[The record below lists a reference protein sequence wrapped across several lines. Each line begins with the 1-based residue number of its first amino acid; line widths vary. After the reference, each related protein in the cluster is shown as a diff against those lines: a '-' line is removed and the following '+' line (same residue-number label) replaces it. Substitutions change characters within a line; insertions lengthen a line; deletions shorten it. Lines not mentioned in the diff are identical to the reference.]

1 MFGLFESQEKKMR
14 DNASNWLELA
24 SKVWNYRRDRL
35 GAKDSDELV
44 RRTRE
49 LERLYKDRAD
59 AAKLKL
65 GIEVLEGVLVR
76 TGGAIYPKTWLVENV
91 EFFLVAAIVILGIR
105 TYFVQPF
112 KIPTNSMWPSYYGM
126 TAENFPPGSRL
137 PNIAEQAFRL
147 VAYGAQRYSVVAPR
161 DGEVS
166 VPLLIRGDTV
176 SIAYTKKAGR
186 TWQVIPA
193 RVKEYTF
200 YVDGAP
206 ASVRVPADFSDN
218 DFDELVI
225 GTFFKDRKAL
235 DTQIRSAAQAGQL
248 EESSQ
253 KLDEDS
259 DQYYV
264 ALRVPVGRSVRA
276 GEPIVRFDILTGDQ
290 LFVDRVSYQFMRP
303 KVGQGFVFR
312 TDHIPD
318 IERAFGDQ
326 YFIKRLIGVPGDR
339 IEIREPMVYRNSAP
353 IDGSKAFDL
362 NAKRVS
368 PYRGYFNMT
377 PDPRY
382 EKSQLFKGDT
392 VTVPANAYLAL
403 GDNSKNSF
411 DGRFWGFV
419 PEKDVI
425 GRPLFIYYPFTRR
438 WGTAR

>member
-1 MFGLFESQEKKMR
+1 MR

-126 TAENFPPGSRL
+126 TAENFPPGSSA
-137 PNIAEQAFRL
+137 PNLAERAFRF
-147 VAYGAQRYSVVAPR
+147 VAFLAHRYTAVAPR

-166 VPLLIRGDTV
+166 LPLLVRGNSMSV
-176 SIAYTKKAGR
+176 AYTKRAGYS
-186 TWQVIPA
+186 WGFIPT

-200 YVDGAP
+200 YVDGA
-206 ASVRVPADFSDN
+206 ATSVRVPADFSDN
-218 DFDELVI
+218 DFDDLVI
-225 GTFFKDRKAL
+225 GTFFKDRNAFEA
-235 DTQIRSAAQAGQL
+235 QVRSAQQAGRL
-248 EESSQ
+248 EETSV

-259 DQYYV
+259 DQYYE
-264 ALRVPVGRSVRA
+264 AFRVPLGRSVRA
-276 GEPIVRFDILTGDQ
+276 GEPVVRFDILTGDQ
-290 LFVDRVSYQFMRP
+290 LFVDRVSYQFVRP
-303 KVGQGFVFR
+303 SVGQGFVFR

-326 YFIKRLIGVPGDR
+326 YFIKRLIGVPGDA
-339 IEIREPMVYRNSAP
+339 IEIREPMIYRNGSP
-353 IDGSKAFDL
+353 ISGSKAFGL
-362 NAKRVS
+362 NAGRVS

-377 PDPRY
+377 ADPRY
-382 EKSQLFKGDT
+382 AQSQLFRGDT
-392 VTVPANAYLAL
+392 VTVPARGYLAL